1 MTVQVEIGGS
11 LDDSH
16 NQMPCIKRCLIKMAV
31 QFPELILHVDYRYME
46 DREHAQDDSPLY
58 IFDGSFAEKKGSRSM
73 RHDYSIPS
81 LFSEDLMRL
90 GGEHRRPPY
99 R

>member
-1 MTVQVEIGGS
+1 MCVTQVGA
-11 LDDSH
+11 DDDGYPVRLS
-16 NQMPCIKRCLIKMAV
+16 
-31 QFPELILHVDYRYME
+31 ME
-46 DREHAQDDSPLY
+46 DFLLYMHDSEYEEDDSPLY
-58 IFDGSFAEKKGSRSM
+58 IFDGSFAERRGSKSM

-81 LFSEDLMRL
+81 LFSEDLMRY

>member
-1 MTVQVEIGGS
+1 MSVRVRK
-11 LDDSH
+11 L
-16 NQMPCIKRCLIKMAV
+16 MC
-31 QFPELILHVDYRYME
+31 RYM
-46 DREHAQDDSPLY
+46 DDKEHAQDDSPLY

-99 R
+99 RYVPFKGKTGGGGGQLYRS